1 MRTGQDF
8 FGKPRQN
15 LLPFSA
21 FSVIIYIGEQNGA
34 QSVHRKKETDMT
46 HEDCRAV
53 LARIAEEKP
62 KKFFLDT
69 DTANE
74 IDDQFAV
81 AYALLADNID
91 VIGFGAAP
99 FLNDNSETPAD
110 GMEKSYRELVR
121 VRDLTIPGCGVPAYR
136 GADRYLPDRNTPADS
151 EAARAIVEAC
161 RSTDDYVFVA
171 SIGCFTNA
179 ASALLLDPSIRKN
192 LVAILIGANDADQY
206 RSANDFNLRQ
216 DRAAAQVILE
226 SGANV
231 ILLPAAGGTEVLH
244 MTAMECA
251 YALENKNI
259 PAGDY
264 LTGLMRRDHHVPMGT
279 VLSSTHIIW
288 DIASVAILRNIW
300 GFWEPEIRDA
310 LSVDDEGMFRPSP
323 AGGQMIYNKRYRRD
337 GIFTDLYRLICEKAA
352 RRASE

>member
-1 MRTGQDF
+1 MNQ
-8 FGKPRQN
+8 
-15 LLPFSA
+15 
-21 FSVIIYIGEQNGA
+21 
-34 QSVHRKKETDMT
+34 
-46 HEDCRAV
+46 EDCKSV
-53 LARIAEEKP
+53 LARMESDKP

-81 AYALLADNID
+81 AYALLSDNVD

-99 FLNDNSETPAD
+99 FVNGNASSPAE
-110 GMEKSYRELVR
+110 GMAKSYEEAVR
-121 VRDLTIPGCGVPAYR
+121 VRDLTVPGCAVPVWR
-136 GADRYLPDRNTPADS
+136 GADRYLPDRHTPVDS
-151 EAARAIVEAC
+151 EAARAIIRAC
-161 RSTDDYVFVA
+161 RETKDYVFVA

-179 ASALLLDPSIRKN
+179 ASALLIDPSIGKN
-192 LVAILIGANDADQY
+192 MVAVLIGANDADRYQ
-206 RSANDFNLRQ
+206 SANDFNLRQ

-226 SGANV
+226 SGINV

-251 YALENKNI
+251 YALEGKNI

-264 LTGLMRRDHHVPMGT
+264 LTGLMRRDHDVPWGT
-279 VLSSTHIIW
+279 VKSETHIIW

-310 LSVDDEGMFRPSP
+310 LSVDDAGMFRPSP
-323 AGGQMIYNKRYRRD
+323 NGGKMIYNKRYRRD
-337 GIFTDLYRLICEKAA
+337 GIFTDLFCLICDKAA
-352 RRASE
+352 RKSR